1 MKQIIQNLNSKGG
14 VKLANF
20 PRPINKTGNLIIKTQ
35 RSLVSLG
42 TERMLVEFGKA
53 NLFEKARKKPDQVKQ
68 VISKIRTDG
77 LLSTM
82 DTVRTKLDQTIP
94 LGYCNYGIVLES
106 EVDKFKVG
114 DRVASN
120 GPHAEVVRVPEKLAV
135 KVPGNV
141 SDDEAAFTV
150 IGSIGLQGIRLLKPT
165 LGETIVVFGLGL
177 VGLITIQ
184 LLKASGVNVIGID
197 IDEKKCRIAELF
209 GVKTLNSS
217 TCDPVKSVLNLT
229 NEIGADGVTI
239 TAATKSNDV
248 ISQVAQM
255 TRKQGRIILVGV
267 VGLNI
272 NRADFYEKELSFQVS
287 CSYGPGRYDE
297 NYEQKGIDYPLPYV
311 RWTEKRNFEAVLH
324 AISNGSLNVKDLIT
338 EQVPL
343 ENYRQIYDN
352 MGSSGSIASILEY
365 SDIASE
371 TLDKKTI
378 KLNEFSFVG
387 RKGVI
392 GIIGAGNFTKMTIMP
407 ALKNSGASLKYIAS
421 SGGMSGTQLAKKYGI
436 SHSTTDYTEILRD
449 KDVDTVIITTR
460 HNSHAKYGIEALKAG
475 KNVFVEKPLA
485 LNEKQLD
492 EIISTYQSV
501 NNPSIMV
508 GFNRRFSPHLRAIKK
523 SLGSRPGPINI
534 TATMNA
540 GFIPK
545 DHWVHDLETGGGRIL
560 GEACHI
566 MDVCVYL
573 AGSLIKAVCLNGM
586 GESPAEN
593 IDNASLLLRFENG
606 TNAVINYFANGS
618 KSYSKERIEVYSRE
632 RTWVVDNFKETKAY
646 DVKGFKTVKT
656 KIDKG
661 HNAQFHKYINRIKN
675 GGEPLIPF
683 DEIINVTRTSFAA
696 IESMKN
702 NKWINVNRNESFAIL
717 E

>member
-1 MKQIIQNLNSKGG
+1 MKQIIQNFKFNGNVELTD
-14 VKLANF
+14 F
-20 PRPINKTGNLIIKTQ
+20 PSPMIKPGHIIIQTQ

-42 TERMLVEFGKA
+42 TERMLVEDGSA
-53 NLFEKARKKPDQVKQ
+53 NILEKVRNKPDRLNQ
-68 VISKIRTDG
+68 VIKKIRTDG
-77 LLSTM
+77 LLSTI

-106 EVDKFKVG
+106 ELDKFKVG

-120 GPHAEVVRVPEKLAV
+120 GPHAEIVRVPEKLVV
-135 KVPGNV
+135 KVPDNV
-141 SDDEAAFTV
+141 SDNEAAFTV
-150 IGSIGLQGIRLLKPT
+150 IGSIGLQGIRLLKPN
-165 LGETIVVFGLGL
+165 LGETMVVFGLGL

-197 IDEKKCRIAELF
+197 IDEKKCGIAESF
-209 GVKTLNSS
+209 GVKTFNSA

-324 AISNGSLNVKDLIT
+324 AISNGSLNVKDLVT

-352 MGSSGSIASILEY
+352 IGSSGSIASILEY

-371 TLDKKTI
+371 SLDKKI
-378 KLNEFSFVG
+378 VELKESSFVG

-392 GIIGAGNFTKMTIMP
+392 GIIGAGNFTKMTVLP
-407 ALKNSGASLKYIAS
+407 ALKIFRATLKYIAS

-436 SHSTTDYTEILRD
+436 SHSTTDYTEILMD
-449 KDVDTVIITTR
+449 KVVDTVIITTR
-460 HNSHAKYGIEALKAG
+460 HNSHATYVIEALKAE

-485 LNEKQLD
+485 ITEEQLD
-492 EIISTYQSV
+492 EIISTYQLMD
-501 NNPSIMV
+501 NPLIMV

-523 SLGSRPGPINI
+523 SLGSWPGPINI
-534 TATMNA
+534 VATMNA

-545 DHWVHDLETGGGRIL
+545 DHWVHDLEIGGGRII

-593 IDNASLLLRFENG
+593 TDNASLLLRFENG

-618 KSYSKERIEVYSRE
+618 KSYGKERIEVYSRE
-632 RTWVVDNFKETKAY
+632 RTWVIDNFKVTKAY
-646 DVKGFKTVKT
+646 GVKGFNTLKT

-661 HNAQFHKYINRIKN
+661 HKTQFHEYIKRVEN
-675 GGEPLIPF
+675 GGKPLIPF
-683 DEIINVTRTSFAA
+683 DQLVNVTRASFMA
-696 IESMKN
+696 IQSMKT
-702 NKWINVNRNESFAIL
+702 NKWMEV
-717 E
+717 